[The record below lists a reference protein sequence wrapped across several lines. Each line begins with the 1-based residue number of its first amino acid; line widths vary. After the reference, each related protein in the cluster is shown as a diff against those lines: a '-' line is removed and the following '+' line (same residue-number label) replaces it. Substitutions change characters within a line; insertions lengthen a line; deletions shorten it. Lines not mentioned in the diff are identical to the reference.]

1 MIKYQ
6 RLAILGASGH
16 GKVVADLAEQLGY
29 SVCFY
34 DDVYPQKA
42 NIEHWPILGTFTDL
56 LKLSCDDVYVFV
68 AIGNNFIR
76 EQKLLLLIQRGFIL
90 PNLIHPTASVSQ
102 YAKISSASVV
112 FANAVVNAFSVIG
125 MGCIVNS
132 SAVIEHD
139 CMIGDFVHI
148 SPKAALAGGVRV
160 GDKSWV
166 GIGSQVKQLVSIG
179 DKTLIGAGSTVLN
192 DLPSDVVAYGS
203 PAIVVGSN
211 H

>member
-1 MIKYQ
+1 MINNQ

-34 DDVYPQKA
+34 DDAYPQKT
-42 NIEHWPILGTFTDL
+42 NLEHWPILGTFDDL
-56 LKLSCDDVYVFV
+56 LQLSSDDVHVNV
-68 AIGNNFIR
+68 AIGNNAIR
-76 EQKLLLLIQRGFIL
+76 EQKLLLLIPRNFIL

-102 YAKISSASVV
+102 YAKIASGSVV
-112 FANAVVNAFSVIG
+112 FANAIVNAFSIIG
-125 MGCIVNS
+125 MGCIINS

-139 CMIGDFVHI
+139 CVIGDFVHI
-148 SPKAALAGGVRV
+148 SPKVTLAGGVRV

-179 DKTLIGAGSTVLN
+179 DNTLVGAGSNVLK

-203 PAIVVGSN
+203 PAIVVGN
-211 H
+211 NF